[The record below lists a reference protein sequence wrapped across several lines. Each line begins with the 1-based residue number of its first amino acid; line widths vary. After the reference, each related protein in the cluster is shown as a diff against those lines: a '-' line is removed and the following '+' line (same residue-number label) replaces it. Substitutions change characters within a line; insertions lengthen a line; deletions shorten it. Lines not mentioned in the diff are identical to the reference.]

1 VKAAAQKF
9 FNRYG
14 AALAYPEFRTMWS
27 ANAFAQA
34 AGWGLIVARG
44 ELVFSET
51 HSSAWVGATTF
62 AAMAPLFLVPP
73 IVGVLADRMDRRTI
87 LAASY
92 GLNAIQNL
100 ALFTGA
106 IFGVL
111 EVWMIV
117 ALAVVNGIARATQI
131 PTSQALAATL
141 VPRERLL
148 NALSLNASTQHGSR
162 LIGPGIVTVLLL
174 VFDSAAAFMLCACF
188 YVIGLFLIMRMSPK
202 LPDAN
207 RVPESLLASF
217 AGGVGYVYRMPVIR
231 FMILLA
237 IFHCGLTMA
246 FESLLPGFA
255 HNSLG
260 TAEGGG
266 FGPLL
271 AGVGAGAFVAS
282 IFISGIQTS
291 KARGN
296 VLILTG
302 LISGLGQT
310 LLALTSV
317 LWMAVFAAA
326 IMGGAQAAFM
336 TMTQAVTQ
344 ATATDEFRGRVA
356 SLNTVALGGM
366 MASVNLLNGTLA
378 DQIGARDIL
387 FWEGLL
393 FVGIVL
399 ISLFAVTGRRVYGR
413 DGATLEAQPA

>member
-1 VKAAAQKF
+1 VKASAQKF
-9 FNRYG
+9 FDRYG

-34 AGWGLIVARG
+34 AAWGLIVARG

-62 AAMAPLFLVPP
+62 AAMAPLFVVPP

-92 GLNAIQNL
+92 GLNALQNL
-100 ALFTGA
+100 ALFAGA
-106 IFGVL
+106 LFGVL
-111 EVWMIV
+111 DVWMIV
-117 ALAVVNGIARATQI
+117 ALAVVNGIARATQL

-141 VPRERLL
+141 VPREKLL

-162 LIGPGIVTVLLL
+162 LIGPGIVTPLLI
-174 VFDSAAAFMLCACF
+174 VFGAASAFLLCAAFYL
-188 YVIGLFLIMRMSPK
+188 IGLFQIMKLSPK
-202 LPDAN
+202 RPDPSK
-207 RVPESLLASF
+207 VPEGFYASF
-217 AGGVGYVYRMPVIR
+217 AGGVAYVYSMPVIR
-231 FMILLA
+231 FMIMLA

-260 TAEGGG
+260 VEEGG

-271 AGVGAGAFVAS
+271 AGVGAGSLVAS

-296 VLILTG
+296 VLVVTG
-302 LISGLGQT
+302 LLSGLGQT
-310 LLALTSV
+310 VLALTSV
-317 LWMAVFAAA
+317 LWLAVFAAA
-326 IMGGAQAAFM
+326 LMGGAQAAFM

-344 ATATDEFRGRVA
+344 ATAADEYRGRVA
-356 SLNTVALGGM
+356 SINTVALGGM
-366 MASVNLLNGTLA
+366 MASVNLINGSLA
-378 DQIGARDIL
+378 DSFGAADIL
-387 FWEGLL
+387 FWEGLV
-393 FVGIVL
+393 FVGIMLV
-399 ISLFAVTGRRVYGR
+399 SLFAVTGRRVYGR
-413 DGATLEAQPA
+413 SATLEAQPA